1 MLSSSERLE
10 GLQAEKVRFGI
21 EAGEVG
27 ERRET
32 AQDWVSLS
40 VAFPCGRFVSKGSCD
55 VEEERT
61 VEVVGHGAVHEGKA
75 RVSRENG
82 MDHGMDTA
90 NAKCGRRP
98 RVAAAWGLLWR
109 NRHAP
114 PKQLSVA
121 EAGLTVAER
130 QAGQAKLQR
139 VHRPAFVEM
148 HLGSMAY
155 DHCLMLHG
163 LLSGKENL
171 EKSLDSCSWQK
182 SGFLE

>member
-1 MLSSSERLE
+1 MAERRSSRLESSPGGMLSSSTLRLE

-21 EAGEVG
+21 KAGEVG
-27 ERRET
+27 ERGET

-61 VEVVGHGAVHEGKA
+61 IERVGHGAVQEGKA

-114 PKQLSVA
+114 PKQLFSGRSRLYSGGT
-121 EAGLTVAER
+121 AGKASACPKAR
-130 QAGQAKLQR
+130 
-139 VHRPAFVEM
+139 F
-148 HLGSMAY
+148 
-155 DHCLMLHG
+155 C
-163 LLSGKENL
+163 
-171 EKSLDSCSWQK
+171 
-182 SGFLE
+182 